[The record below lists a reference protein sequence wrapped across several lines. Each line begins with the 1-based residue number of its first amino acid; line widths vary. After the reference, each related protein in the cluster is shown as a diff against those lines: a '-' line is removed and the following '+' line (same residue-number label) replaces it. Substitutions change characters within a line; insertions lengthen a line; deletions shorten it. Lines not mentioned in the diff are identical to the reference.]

1 MYTDSNVGCFGVLKV
16 NDLNLTRGWSNLV
29 GVIETDEGRCVS
41 NGYGKFLS
49 MVIAGGIH
57 RIAAK
62 FVDCQYSSAGKPFVT
77 GFQLQKFN
85 AVLHSIKYALF
96 DSLDIWIQQDGV
108 KATVTVA
115 SEIFPAVSFT
125 LIDVAVLGLVE
136 GVGINSTIVESTG
149 FGSTKQLS
157 QVGLTFKSSASAGYL
172 NQFIGRDMKLG
183 MEGKLG
189 IVWNGI
195 QTIIDYTQQD
205 IPARLRGVMT

>member
-1 MYTDSNVGCFGVLKV
+1 MYTDRNVECFAVLKV
-16 NDLNLTRGWSNLV
+16 NDLNLTRGWSNLI

-41 NGYGKFLS
+41 NGFGKFLS
-49 MVIAGGIH
+49 MVIAGGIY

-62 FVDCQYSSAGKPFVT
+62 FVDCQYSSVGKPFVT

-85 AVLHSIKYALF
+85 AVLHSIKYVLF

-108 KATVTVA
+108 KATVTIA
-115 SEIFPAVSFT
+115 NEIYPAMSFT

-136 GVGINSTIVESTG
+136 GVGINSTIIESTG
-149 FGSTKQLS
+149 FGSTKQLP
-157 QVGLTFKSSASAGYL
+157 QVGLTFKSSASANYL

-189 IVWNGI
+189 IDWNGI
-195 QTIIDYTQQD
+195 QTLIDYTQQD
-205 IPARLRGVMT
+205 IPARVRGVMA